1 LRAIGCSRAIELQL
15 HAKHSAHMT
24 RNENQTSS
32 PGFLDSI
39 IIILVSSA
47 LVIFLLW
54 VTSRVI
60 GIDAFEHLPG
70 WLSESYH
77 AIWTSIATGT
87 AGIGLA
93 IVKALTRPQDRRPN
107 YLLLIGI
114 TTVMMVIFIFIL
126 PRAFKQRD
134 DRSRAPDAKSEIDPK
149 LGKGALLKKQNCI
162 QTYEHSPEKTDVKD
176 VEIHNLPS
184 VLLDE
189 FWGGEPNRLQ
199 LFTIRLQYPGRV
211 VNATCS
217 PTDSYVHVMNNDP
230 NQRDRWIAKGMSRN
244 PDWNDDIVTCLGM
257 TNTTNTRYVRFVV
270 QYKEPKTECS
280 DVN

>member
-1 LRAIGCSRAIELQL
+1 
-15 HAKHSAHMT
+15 MT
-24 RNENQTSS
+24 RNESQTSS

-47 LVIFLLW
+47 LVLFLLW
-54 VTSRVI
+54 VTSRVR

-93 IVKALTRPQDRRPN
+93 IVKVLTRKPQDRRPN

-114 TTVMMVIFIFIL
+114 TTVVMVIFIFIL
-126 PRAFKQRD
+126 PKAFKQRED
-134 DRSRAPDAKSEIDPK
+134 GRRIADTNPEIDTKPVK
-149 LGKGALLKKQNCI
+149 NILPKKQNCV
-162 QTYEHSPEKTDVKD
+162 QTYEHSPEKTDVRD
-176 VEIHNLPS
+176 VEIHKLPS

-189 FWGGEPNRLQ
+189 FWGGDPNRLQ
-199 LFTIRLQYPGRV
+199 LFTIRLQFPGRV
-211 VNATCS
+211 VNATCA
-217 PTDSYVHVMNNDP
+217 PTDSFVHVMNNDP
-230 NQRDRWIAKGMSRN
+230 NQRDRWIAKGMSKN

-257 TNTTNTRYVRFVV
+257 TNTANTRYVRFVV
-270 QYKEPKTECS
+270 QYKEPQTECS